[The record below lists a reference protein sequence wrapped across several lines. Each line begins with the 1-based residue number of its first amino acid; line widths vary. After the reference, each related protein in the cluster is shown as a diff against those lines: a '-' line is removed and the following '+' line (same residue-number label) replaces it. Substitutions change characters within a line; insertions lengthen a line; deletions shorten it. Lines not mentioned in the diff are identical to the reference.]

1 MSLSRYPEP
10 ANADGFSYAPGS
22 EERKLLKAALAEAEK
37 TTFEIPS
44 IINGERLYTGRKSV
58 QKNPWNHHGAPLA
71 EYHEVD
77 RETIQKS
84 AIPGALDV
92 RRKWANMPFSDRAA
106 IYKRAAKLV
115 ETKYRWKLMA
125 ATMLGQGKT
134 CGQAEGDCIT
144 EVIDTLNFHVYYCHQ
159 LYQQQPLKQSDS
171 AYNSLDYRPL
181 EGFVLAVSPFNFTA
195 LGAHIAF
202 TPAIL
207 GNVVLC
213 KPSPMAVLSNYILYQ
228 VMEEAGLPKGVV
240 QFLPTADPA
249 VVVEPALA
257 SPHFS
262 GLHYTGSSAVLKSL
276 FAKIGA
282 NTQLYK
288 TFPRIVGESGGK
300 NFHLVHNSC
309 REDVDWVASAAVRS
323 AFEFQGQKCSALS
336 RLYVPKSMWE
346 QGDLKAA
353 LLREAAKMTHGDD
366 VKQLHHPLG
375 PIVSEAAF
383 ERFGEFLENAQKDG
397 HRLLLGGKRDGSKG
411 LFIQPAI
418 LEANQNDKTAT
429 SDLLT
434 RELFGPLFTVL
445 TYDDTLPNSLEDV
458 CDFIDSTRFN
468 TILEICLVWNDVSD
482 VLLACVSSFH
492 ALVIRVVKKRDG
504 VFIGQL
510 VQAPPGS
517 SCPSARNGM
526 VTNRTENGDF
536 FAVSRQGPNGKHQ
549 TGPTPNETQTAEPR
563 TIFDVETYDETRRL
577 RYRKRRKPELGLGP
591 RHTQAPRPRL
601 NRLLDADSVGV
612 VQVAV
617 GGMHCVALTH
627 DGKVL
632 TWGVNDDGALGRV
645 KPTSKSEAEAEEDE
659 EDEED
664 ILDPFESTPKAVNF
678 EGEIDV
684 VQVAATNSAG
694 FALTAAGNVYG
705 WGSFAGG
712 DGNFGFLHEKP
723 PKTTERLP
731 VVIPGLTDIK
741 ELAGGS
747 DHILALT
754 NDGNVF
760 AWGSGEQNEL
770 GRRILA
776 RRRFETLVPQ
786 RVGLPKNKTA
796 KIFAGSHHSFAIDTT
811 GKVWGFGLNNF
822 GQCGISTRED
832 TGFTTVISP
841 TVIKSLEG
849 YKIRHIGCGL
859 HHTVAC
865 TEEGEVLVWG
875 RADDGQMGMPLETL
889 SEDHIIFDSRN
900 RPRVLNVPAV
910 VPDLKAVFV
919 AAGIDNCY
927 TISKE
932 GEMHAWGFSASYNTG
947 LATTDTVK
955 TPTLVR
961 SKQLGEKKLNFIDA
975 GGQFAVATSL
985 RL

>member
-10 ANADGFSYAPGS
+10 ANADGRKFSYASGS
-22 EERKLLKAALAEAEK
+22 EERKLLKAALAEAEN

-44 IINGERLYTGRKSV
+44 IINGERLYTGRKSA
-58 QKNPWNHHGAPLA
+58 QKNPWDHHGAPLA

-77 RETIQKS
+77 RETVTKR
-84 AIPGALDV
+84 AIPGALDA

-106 IYKRAAKLV
+106 IYKRAARLV

-207 GNVVLC
+207 GNVVLW

-228 VMEEAGLPKGVV
+228 VMEEAGLPKGVI
-240 QFLPTADPA
+240 QFLPTADPT
-249 VVVEPALA
+249 VVVEPALT
-257 SPHFS
+257 STHFS

-276 FAKIGA
+276 FAQIGE

-346 QGDLKAA
+346 QGDLKAV

-383 ERFGEFLENAQKDG
+383 ERFGEFLENAQRDG
-397 HRLLLGGKRDGSKG
+397 HRLLFGGKRDGSKG

-418 LEANQNDKTAT
+418 LEANQDDKTAT

-434 RELFGPLFTVL
+434 RELFGPLFAVL
-445 TYDDTLPNSLEDV
+445 TYDDTLPNCLEDV
-458 CDFIDSTRFN
+458 CDLIDSTRFN
-468 TILEICLVWNDVSD
+468 TILEICLVWNNVSD
-482 VLLACVSSFH
+482 VLLACISSFR
-492 ALVIRVVKKRDG
+492 ALVIRVVKEEDG

-526 VTNRTENGDF
+526 VTNRTE
-536 FAVSRQGPNGKHQ
+536 A
-549 TGPTPNETQTAEPR
+549 QTASTQRDQHPTKPKQPSPGPSSTSR
-563 TIFDVETYDETRRL
+563 PTTKLDVFVIGSGENS
-577 RYRKRRKPELGLGP
+577 ELGLGP

-632 TWGVNDDGALGRV
+632 NWGVNDDGALGRV
-645 KPTSKSEAEAEEDE
+645 KPPSKSEAEAE

-664 ILDPFESTPKAVNF
+664 ILDPFESTPAAVNF
-678 EGEIDV
+678 EEKIDV
-684 VQVAATNSAG
+684 AQVAATNSAG
-694 FALTAAGNVYG
+694 FALTAAGKVYG

-786 RVGLPKNKTA
+786 RVGLPKNKTT

-859 HHTVAC
+859 HHTVAS

-889 SEDHIIFDSRN
+889 PEDHIIFDSRD

-932 GEMHAWGFSASYNTG
+932 GDMHAWGFSASYNTG

-975 GGQFAVATSL
+975 GGQFAVATSP

>member
-22 EERKLLKAALAEAEK
+22 EERKLLKAALAEAEN

-44 IINGERLYTGRKSV
+44 IINGERLYTGRKSA

-77 RETIQKS
+77 RETIKKS
-84 AIPGALDV
+84 AIPGALDA

-106 IYKRAAKLV
+106 IYKRAARLV

-144 EVIDTLNFHVYYCHQ
+144 EVIDTLNFHIYYCHQ

-207 GNVVLC
+207 GNVVLW

-228 VMEEAGLPKGVV
+228 IMEEAGLPKGVV
-240 QFLPTADPA
+240 QFLPTADPT
-249 VVVEPALA
+249 VVVELALA

-276 FAKIGA
+276 FAQIGT
-282 NTQLYK
+282 NTQVYK

-309 REDVDWVASAAVRS
+309 REDVDWIASAAVRS

-346 QGDLKAA
+346 QGDFKAA

-397 HRLLLGGKRDGSKG
+397 HRLLFGGKMDGSKG

-418 LEANQNDKTAT
+418 LEANQDDKTAT

-434 RELFGPLFTVL
+434 RELFGPLFAVL

-458 CDFIDSTRFN
+458 CDLIDSTRFN
-468 TILEICLVWNDVSD
+468 TILEICLVWNNVSD
-482 VLLACVSSFH
+482 VLLACISSFR
-492 ALVIRVVKKRDG
+492 ALVIRFVKKQDG

-517 SCPSARNGM
+517 SCPGARNGM
-526 VTNRTENGDF
+526 VTNRTEPSPRPSST
-536 FAVSRQGPNGKHQ
+536 SR
-549 TGPTPNETQTAEPR
+549 PTTKL
-563 TIFDVETYDETRRL
+563 DVFVIGSGENS
-577 RYRKRRKPELGLGP
+577 ELGLGP

-601 NRLLDADSVGV
+601 NRLLDANSVGV

-645 KPTSKSEAEAEEDE
+645 KSTSKSEAEAEEDE
-659 EDEED
+659 ED
-664 ILDPFESTPKAVNF
+664 ILDSFESTPEAVNF
-678 EGEIDV
+678 DKEIDV

-694 FALTAAGNVYG
+694 FALTAAGKVYG

-731 VVIPGLTDIK
+731 VLIPGLTDIK

-811 GKVWGFGLNNF
+811 GKVWAFGLNNF

-849 YKIRHIGCGL
+849 YKVRHIGCGL

-889 SEDHIIFDSRN
+889 PEDHIIFDSRD

-927 TISKE
+927 AISKE

-975 GGQFAVATSL
+975 GGQFAVATSP